1 MRARTKALLPWILSL
16 GIVAFLFFTTDIE
29 AVGRA
34 LESADWT
41 RLIAFMALVT
51 LISFVADSATLVP
64 LFHRFVAPI
73 GFREIV
79 SIKGVSY
86 FLNALN
92 YSLAAGGMAW
102 LVHKRRGVPFMRA
115 LSSLIWFFFV
125 DIIAL
130 GLMLTLGW
138 VFGRHLMSGAD
149 FIDRVPIVIAVVA
162 SVVVGALVYW
172 NLRFDFF
179 FFGFFRK
186 WSIFQCFQEAR
197 GADYIRM
204 VAFRATFVLV
214 YVLMHF
220 LLLPSFGVHIP
231 FETLL
236 MYSPLITFV
245 QVIPA
250 TVSGLGAAQG
260 VMVALF
266 ASHVPPGHGDAR
278 AVIVAYSTVIGP
290 LMMLMRLVIGYC
302 FVATIARDVLPTA
315 DIIEAERTR
324 DADPHPESPIGQPGP
339 AGSSAAPS
347 PGAQGVVE
355 PVGAVTKAVGTSD
368 T

>member
-1 MRARTKALLPWILSL
+1 LRARTKALLPWILSL
-16 GIVAFLFFTTDIE
+16 GIVAFLFLTTDLE

-34 LESADWT
+34 LGSADWV
-41 RLIAFMALVT
+41 RLIGFMALVT

-64 LFHRFVAPI
+64 LFRRFVAPI

-102 LVHKRRGVPFMRA
+102 LVHKRRGVAFMRA

-130 GLMLTLGW
+130 GVMLTLGW
-138 VFGRHLMSGAD
+138 VFGRHLMASGLDLAD
-149 FIDRVPIVIAVVA
+149 FTTRVPIVIAVVA
-162 SVVVGALVYW
+162 AIVVGSLVYW
-172 NLRFDFF
+172 NLRVDFV
-179 FFGFFRK
+179 FFGFFRQ

-197 GADYIRM
+197 AADYVRM
-204 VAFRATFVLV
+204 VSLRAAFILV

-266 ASHVPPGHGDAR
+266 ASHVPPGHGDPR

-315 DIIEAERTR
+315 EVIESAR
-324 DADPHPESPIGQPGP
+324 
-339 AGSSAAPS
+339 AAPTPPPS
-347 PGAQGVVE
+347 PAQGE
-355 PVGAVTKAVGTSD
+355 GGAAPTSAVGTSD